1 MIYSLCSSNKDNLV
15 QHHRILEER
24 NVLIQTFKHFFKV
37 LELPVEK
44 KNENHYMEI
53 YWLQRPWCN
62 PPLLPVHKNQLLTMT
77 PIKLKI

>member
-44 KNENHYMEI
+44 KIKIITWKCIGCKAHGAT
-53 YWLQRPWCN
+53 
-62 PPLLPVHKNQLLTMT
+62 LLCYLC
-77 PIKLKI
+77 IKISY